1 MTTRLNRRQILA
13 GAMVAPWLRS
23 QTSGAE
29 PSPRP
34 ELQPKPTLDLHIHLF
49 GIGGGQSGCRL
60 AKTITEGV
68 VFKALVAKLE
78 SLLAKLPSRG
88 PRESLDAAYVLLLAD
103 QLRQSG
109 LAKGV
114 ILAQDAVYHRNGKAD
129 WDRTSFYIPNDYLFK
144 VVGRYPERMIP
155 CVSINPDRAD
165 AMEELERCVER
176 GARILKIH
184 PPTQAVDVADRKHAP
199 FFRRCAERK
208 VIVMVHTGHEHSA
221 PVADVALADPAR
233 LQLPLDQGCTVVACH
248 CGTGWPTDKPDMLP
262 TFLKMLDK
270 HANLW
275 GDTSV
280 LGTAGRVPDVARLLE
295 HKAAL
300 ARLLHGSDFPF
311 PCQPWAFAPIVGL
324 KGWKELQRVQHLAN
338 LLGQDLALKDLLG
351 IGRSCAERAYRL
363 VCGGA

>member
-1 MTTRLNRRQILA
+1 MTARPNRRQILA
-13 GAMVAPWLRS
+13 GAIAAPWLLRPAA
-23 QTSGAE
+23 GAE
-29 PSPRP
+29 PSP
-34 ELQPKPTLDLHIHLF
+34 EPKPPPKPMLDLHIHLF
-49 GIGGGQSGCRL
+49 GIGDGPSGCRL
-60 AKTITEGV
+60 AKTITEGM

-88 PRESLDAAYVLLLAD
+88 PRKSLDEAYVLLLAD
-103 QLRQSG
+103 QLQQSG

-114 ILAQDAVYHRNGKAD
+114 ILAQDAVYDRNGRAD

-165 AMEELERCVER
+165 AAEEWERCVER

-184 PPTQAVDVADRKHAP
+184 PPTQGVDVADKKHAR

-221 PVADVALADPAR
+221 PVADVGLADPAK
-233 LQLPLDQGCTVVACH
+233 LQLPLSQGCTVVACH
-248 CGTGWPTDKPDMLP
+248 CGTGWPSDKPDMLP
-262 TFLKMLDK
+262 AFLKMLDK

-280 LGTAGRVPDVARLLE
+280 LGTVGRVPDVARLLE

-311 PCQPWAFAPIVGL
+311 PSQPWAFAPIVSL
-324 KGWKELQRVQHLAN
+324 KGLKELQRVQGLAN

-351 IGRSCAERAYRL
+351 IGRPCAERAYRL
-363 VCGGA
+363 VCGGK